1 MYGDCLPYGSFL
13 TWILEEPQFLLFLH
27 LLTYFALASCLSFG
41 GCPCCL
47 FADSSSQ
54 FPVIRPPVKHDK
66 WDRCLWPW
74 KDLQKRA
81 AGVSLQSAPC
91 YCSVY
96 VFINSDDQCEQKTAE
111 TTGVCHWKREDYQVF
126 VQISPCYL
134 FSHKQF
140 LQVPHLI
147 FIASICGYSFVEV
160 QIGYSAVKK
169 YLSLLWFL
177 RFLDTVV
184 FFLSHTYVS
193 DNQTNCNIVL
203 R

>member
-1 MYGDCLPYGSFL
+1 MYGDCLPYGSSL

-96 VFINSDDQCEQKTAE
+96 VFINSDDQCEQKTVE

-134 FSHKQF
+134 FFSQTVPAGSTFDFYSLYLWIQFCGGANWLQCCEKVFVPFVISKIFGHCCFFSFSH
-140 LQVPHLI
+140 I
-147 FIASICGYSFVEV
+147 
-160 QIGYSAVKK
+160 
-169 YLSLLWFL
+169 
-177 RFLDTVV
+177 RF
-184 FFLSHTYVS
+184 
-193 DNQTNCNIVL
+193 